1 MGESKRGTST
11 HPAHEEMKMTEFD
24 ALLLQSDILF
34 FGGLLI
40 LALIAFLAVA
50 IAEARYY
57 RKAFLA
63 ECEVS
68 ITLRRYLTPP
78 PSNIIPFGKKR
89 VGTNTERTRLG
100 DIR

>member
-1 MGESKRGTST
+1 
-11 HPAHEEMKMTEFD
+11 MTELD
-24 ALLLQSDILF
+24 ALLLQSNILYW
-34 FGGLLI
+34 GGLVVV
-40 LALIAFLAVA
+40 ALIAFLAVA
-50 IAEARYY
+50 IAEARHYK
-57 RKAFLA
+57 KAFLA

-68 ITLRRYLTPP
+68 VALRRYLTPP

>member
-1 MGESKRGTST
+1 
-11 HPAHEEMKMTEFD
+11 MTELD

-34 FGGLLI
+34 FGGLII
-40 LALIAFLAVA
+40 LTLIAFLAVS

-63 ECEVS
+63 ECEVT
-68 ITLRRYLTPP
+68 IALRLYLRG
-78 PSNIIPFGKKR
+78 PSNNVIPFDKKR
-89 VGTNTERTRLG
+89 VVTNTERTRLG